1 MHELARAASE
11 AGADYDGR
19 SAAGTP
25 DHRHRRL
32 VGGPHRACGRKQD
45 CYGGVSVGSVRT
57 DATLTTPALLV
68 DWAVLLENVRSM
80 AALAKGA
87 GVALRP
93 HAKTHKCVEIAEV
106 QIEHGATGLAVATLR
121 EAEYFSDNGF
131 TDLLI
136 TGQVVGTHS
145 LERLLRV
152 ARQARVSVAVDD
164 VEVASAIDGAAL
176 RAGLSIGLL
185 WEIDCGVGRSGTQ
198 PGEPTVD
205 LLTKILPTLRA
216 ATFEGLMTYG
226 GHVYASRTDAELEAA
241 ANDEGE
247 AARHTARLLEDHGI
261 GTRVLSVGTTP
272 TARRISKDRGVTE
285 VRPGCYVFNDATQLA
300 LGLVEMRSCA
310 LTVLSTV
317 ISHPTANRIIL
328 DAGAKAL
335 STRRLTARTEGFG
348 LVVDHPGLAVTQLYD
363 EHGVVESDFPISLR
377 VGDRVKILPNHAAST
392 VNQHSCM
399 WVIDSD
405 DAVTG
410 SLEVQARAWEAASG
424 PRRSVQPV
432 RSLGMTARA

>member
-1 MHELARAASE
+1 
-11 AGADYDGR
+11 
-19 SAAGTP
+19 
-25 DHRHRRL
+25 
-32 VGGPHRACGRKQD
+32 
-45 CYGGVSVGSVRT
+45 
-57 DATLTTPALLV
+57 LLV

-80 AALAKGA
+80 AARAKVA

-93 HAKTHKCVEIAEV
+93 HAKTHKCVEIAKV
-106 QIEHGATGLAVATLR
+106 QMEHGAIGLAVATLR
-121 EAEYFSDNGF
+121 EAECFADNGF

-152 ARQARVSVAVDD
+152 ARQARVSIAIDD
-164 VEVASAIDGAAL
+164 VEVAGAIDGAAL
-176 RAGLSIGLL
+176 RAGLSVGLL

-198 PGEPTVD
+198 PGKPTVD
-205 LLTKILPTLRA
+205 LLAKVLPTLRA

-226 GHVYASRTDAELEAA
+226 GHVYQSSTDAELEAA
-241 ANDEGE
+241 ANDEAE
-247 AARHTARLLEDHGI
+247 AVRHTARLLEDRGI

-272 TARRISKDRGVTE
+272 TACRISKDRE
-285 VRPGCYVFNDATQLA
+285 VSEIRPGTYVFNDATQLA
-300 LGLVEMRSCA
+300 LGLVERRSCA

-317 ISHPTANRIIL
+317 ISHPTSNRIIL

-335 STRRLTARTEGFG
+335 SARRLSARTEGFG

-363 EHGVVESDFPISLR
+363 EHGVVESDSPISLR

-410 SLEVQARAWEAASG
+410 SLEVHARAWGEASG

-432 RSLGMTARA
+432 KPLGMTARA